1 MPEVKKEDS
10 PPKAAAKDADATPKD
25 TADGASAKITA
36 ETLKDAEKELQDLLT
51 RKRQVDRNLVGFRRE
66 VNPLAL
72 VLALNGPGF
81 AFGPN
86 PPISL
91 AVRMAH
97 HISVIAAHD
106 MNVRVPLCSVPYHPR
121 QASLEAS
128 IYAFEGSYLEDTNQG
143 NIIRGFDGYLASR
156 PTHKRPKVSEND
168 RIFSNSSST
177 YQKALEAKGREEQ
190 YSVGYEDM
198 YQDRSVTPL
207 SSTSK
212 GTLKKKRLKAA
223 AARGGTPPA
232 YRNPKKARLNP
243 TADTEEEVEV

>member
-10 PPKAAAKDADATPKD
+10 PPKAADATPKD
-25 TADGASAKITA
+25 TVDDTSAKITA

-51 RKRQVDRNLVGFRRE
+51 RKRQVDRNL
-66 VNPLAL
+66 
-72 VLALNGPGF
+72 
-81 AFGPN
+81 
-86 PPISL
+86 
-91 AVRMAH
+91 
-97 HISVIAAHD
+97 
-106 MNVRVPLCSVPYHPR
+106 
-121 QASLEAS
+121 ASLEAS

-207 SSTSK
+207 SSTNK

-223 AARGGTPPA
+223 TVRGGTPPA